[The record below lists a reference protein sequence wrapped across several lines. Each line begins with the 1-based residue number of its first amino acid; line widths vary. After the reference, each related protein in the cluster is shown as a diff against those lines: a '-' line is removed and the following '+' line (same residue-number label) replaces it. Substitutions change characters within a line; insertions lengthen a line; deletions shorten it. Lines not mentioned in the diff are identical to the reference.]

1 MFKKIKE
8 YFKNTDRLQI
18 QQDFYALLF
27 IAAGSISAIYL
38 TALIGGCIKK

>member
-27 IAAGSISAIYL
+27 IAAGILSVIYL
-38 TALIGGCIKK
+38 TGMIAGWIRK

>member
-1 MFKKIKE
+1 MLKKIKE

-27 IAAGSISAIYL
+27 IAAGIFSTAYL
-38 TALIGGCIKK
+38 IKLGVVRK

>member
-18 QQDFYALLF
+18 QQDFYALFF
-27 IAAGSISAIYL
+27 IAAGIFSAIYL
-38 TALIGGCIKK
+38 TALIGGWIKK

>member
-18 QQDFYALLF
+18 QQDFYALFF
-27 IAAGSISAIYL
+27 IVAGSISAIYL
-38 TALIGGCIKK
+38 TVLIARCIKK

>member
-1 MFKKIKE
+1 MLKKIKK

-27 IAAGSISAIYL
+27 ISAGIFSAAYL
-38 TALIGGCIKK
+38 TGRIAGWIKK

>member
-1 MFKKIKE
+1 MLKKIKE

-18 QQDFYALLF
+18 QQDFYALFF

-38 TALIGGCIKK
+38 TVMIAGWLKK

>member
-38 TALIGGCIKK
+38 TVMIAGWLKK

>member
-1 MFKKIKE
+1 MLKKIKE

-27 IAAGSISAIYL
+27 IAAGSIFCNLSDGNDCGVA
-38 TALIGGCIKK
+38 

>member
-18 QQDFYALLF
+18 QQDFYALFF
-27 IAAGSISAIYL
+27 IVAGSISAIYL
-38 TALIGGCIKK
+38 TVMIAGCIKK

>member
-1 MFKKIKE
+1 MLKKIKE

-38 TALIGGCIKK
+38 TVMIAGRLKK

>member
-38 TALIGGCIKK
+38 TVMIVGVMKK

>member
-1 MFKKIKE
+1 MFRKIKE

-18 QQDFYALLF
+18 QQDMYVLLF

-38 TALIGGCIKK
+38 TVMIAGCIKK